1 MRLEV
6 VNQHRR
12 STHQTARAQMLLTFV
27 GAEQAGETEER
38 RQRGYGANTEPTD
51 AMPVSIS

>member
-1 MRLEV
+1 
-6 VNQHRR
+6 
-12 STHQTARAQMLLTFV
+12 MLLTFV